1 MIGQSEK
8 SVGPEKSG
16 AISSM
21 QFSVGR
27 PDMVRALSP
36 RWLLKFWK
44 RGLKDQALPS
54 WQTVEAE
61 NLSRVADNLSYL
73 EVTGESDVKRFQVR
87 QHGRGVAKVY
97 GAPDC
102 SGRYLDEIIPR
113 PRHPTGLMPYYK
125 AFSAGTPVYTICDVT
140 DKDGR
145 HILFERLI
153 LPFSNGGSAVGRI
166 MSSCEFICE
175 DGSYDATSLVGLQHG
190 APNLRL
196 CAMIQAQQTTV
207 AP

>member
-1 MIGQSEK
+1 
-8 SVGPEKSG
+8 
-16 AISSM
+16 
-21 QFSVGR
+21 
-27 PDMVRALSP
+27 MVRAINQ

-44 RGLKDQALPS
+44 RSLNNQALPS
-54 WQTVEAE
+54 WQAVEAE

-73 EVTGESDVKRFQVR
+73 DVTGDSDIKRLKIR
-87 QHGRGVAKVY
+87 QHGAAIAKVY
-97 GAPDC
+97 GTPDC
-102 SGRYLDEIIPR
+102 RGRYLDEIIPR

-125 AFSAGTPVYTICDVT
+125 AFSTGTPVYTICDVT

-153 LPFSNGGSAVGRI
+153 LPFGNGGAGVRHL
-166 MSSCEFICE
+166 MSSFEFVCE

-196 CAMIQAQQTTV
+196 CATIAAQP
-207 AP
+207 AA